1 MRYFILFI
9 ITLCSFSGFSQKK
22 GPPWIKYEYRA
33 STYPDSRYLVGYAT
47 ELNIEKNQATNT
59 FDKLNQVAR
68 NQIIEQI
75 LVSIKAE
82 TEMNISV
89 INTQSDERLEMN
101 SRSASK
107 AELVGLK
114 FDNYYY
120 KKKKIA
126 YSFSY
131 VLIQDIIDYY
141 NDIIRTNFSIIN
153 KNFAGVGSTSDKNTA
168 LKLLFDAQI
177 KLREIDQATIILVA
191 MKQANRIDF
200 NTITGMKKQVE
211 EYNSRIMGTNPVSI
225 GNLANYFA
233 YGLISQTEEG
243 TKASVCQGI
252 LSYKESGIESDL
264 SQGILSSIFNRL
276 GSESELNILEDDA
289 GECDYQLSG
298 MFSDS
303 DSELII
309 NVNLLDKKSGNIIA
323 TQERTINKSV
333 LALDGLR
340 LLPANF
346 EWLEDL
352 PEIKLLGNG
361 DEISIKTDE
370 YIDKPLVFSVDLA
383 GQLQADLPIIFTFKQ
398 DGTTAFSTT
407 VLSDKNGIAQYFL
420 NKEKIKKSGEYE
432 LQTFIDIATL
442 LELDS
447 ESNFYQD
454 VLRDYP
460 PQVRKIKLKVIA
472 PTVFVESNELN
483 LGRYMDIPLLAPA
496 IKNALLDMDYKFVD
510 SIEDADYSLSIE
522 ASTREGQRNK
532 YMYLSYLDATIAM
545 YRIST
550 GKEIYKNGLS
560 SAKGA
565 AADYQLAGIKAYE
578 KAIDSF
584 LEDFISELDQK

>member
-1 MRYFILFI
+1 MRYFILSI
-9 ITLCSFSGFSQKK
+9 ITLSSFSGYTQKK
-22 GPPWIKYEYRA
+22 APPWANYTYRA
-33 STYPDSRYLVGYAT
+33 ANFPESRYLVGYAT
-47 ELNIEKNQATNT
+47 ELNIAKNQASDA
-59 FDKLNQVAR
+59 FDKLNQVSR

-89 INTQSDERLEMN
+89 VNTQSDETLEMN

-107 AELVGLK
+107 AQLVGLK

-141 NDIIRTNFSIIN
+141 NDIIRTNFNIIN
-153 KNFAGVGSTSDKNTA
+153 KNFSGVGNTSDKNTA
-168 LKLLFDAQI
+168 LKLLFEAQV

-191 MKQANRIDF
+191 MKQANSIDF

-211 EYNSRIMGTNPVSI
+211 DYNNQILGTTTVTI
-225 GNLANYFA
+225 ENLANYFA
-233 YGLISQTEEG
+233 YGLIPKTEEDS
-243 TKASVCQGI
+243 KASVCLGV
-252 LSYKESGIESDL
+252 LSYKDSRAESDF
-264 SQGILSSIFNRL
+264 SQTLLTSIINNL
-276 GSESELNILEDDA
+276 GSDSELSIVEDDA
-289 GECDYQLSG
+289 NECDYELSG

-303 DSELII
+303 ESELII
-309 NVNLLDKKSGNIIA
+309 GVSLHDNLNGRQVAN
-323 TQERTINKSV
+323 QEKTLNKSV

-346 EWLEDL
+346 ERLKDI
-352 PEIKLLGNG
+352 PKIKFLGNS
-361 DEISIKTDE
+361 DEVVIKTDE
-370 YIDKPLVFSVDLA
+370 YIDKPLMFAVDLE
-383 GQLQADLPIIFTFKQ
+383 GQPQIDLPILFSFNR
-398 DGTTAFSTT
+398 DGTTAFSVT
-407 VLSDKNGIAQYFL
+407 VLSGKDGKAQYFL
-420 NKEKIKKSGEYE
+420 NKEKISKSGEYE
-432 LQTFIDIATL
+432 LQTLIDIATL
-442 LELDS
+442 LALDS
-447 ESNFYQD
+447 KSNFYQD

-472 PTVFVESNELN
+472 PTVYVSSRELN
-483 LGRYMDIPLLAPA
+483 LGKNMDILLLAPA

-510 SIEDADYSLSIE
+510 DIDDADYSLTIE
-522 ASTREGQRNK
+522 ASTRAGQK
-532 YMYLSYLDATIAM
+532 TPYMSLSYLDATISM

-560 SAKGA
+560 SAKGG
-565 AADYQLAGIKAYE
+565 AADFALAGIKAYE

-584 LEDFISELDQK
+584 LEDFIKELGPK